1 MGFWT
6 DFKNDLDY
14 KEQVKRNESL
24 LASSNVSEFNSVTDR
39 CIDLDRKIKDYD
51 VLIADLS
58 KRNIKRN
65 MYGDLIRQYSD
76 KRKELQLQFI
86 QLSCVDKIE
95 VKKLRESAD
104 VLGTGFSQYEQDILE
119 KSRKEQNKLYLIGGG
134 VLLLGLY
141 LIVK

>member
-1 MGFWT
+1 MSWFQ
-6 DFKNDLDY
+6 DLRESIEY
-14 KEQVKRNESL
+14 KKQVQRSESIL
-24 LASSNVSEFNSVTDR
+24 DSAKISSNSPTDR
-39 CIDLDRKIKDYD
+39 CIDIDRKIKDYD

-76 KRKELQLQFI
+76 KRKALQLDFVRF
-86 QLSCVDKIE
+86 SCVDKIE
-95 VKKLRESAD
+95 KKKLLESTD
-104 VLGTGFSQYEQDILE
+104 VLSTGFSQYEQDILE

-141 LIVK
+141 LIVR

>member
-1 MGFWT
+1 MSWWT
-6 DFKNDLDY
+6 DFKKDLEY
-14 KEQVKRNESL
+14 KEQVKRSESL
-24 LASSNVSEFNSVTDR
+24 LASSKVSNDSATDR
-39 CIDLDRKIKDYD
+39 CIDIDRKIKDYD

-65 MYGDLIRQYSD
+65 MYGDLIGQYSE
-76 KRKELQLQFI
+76 KRKALQLQFI
-86 QLSCVDKIE
+86 QQSCVDKIE
-95 VKKLRESAD
+95 AKKTRESAD

-141 LIVK
+141 LIVR

>member
-1 MGFWT
+1 MSF
-6 DFKNDLDY
+6 FKDMKDEFEY
-14 KEQVKRNESL
+14 KEQVKRNESI
-24 LASSNVSEFNSVTDR
+24 LASATIRTDSVTNR
-39 CIDLDRKIKDYD
+39 CIDIDSKIKDYD

-65 MYGDLIRQYSD
+65 IYGDLIRQYSE
-76 KRKELQLQFI
+76 KRKALQLDFVN
-86 QLSCVDKIE
+86 LKCVDKIE
-95 VKKLRESAD
+95 QKKLLESAD

-134 VLLLGLY
+134 ALLLGLY